1 MVLHKSLKQT
11 HTYKLRKLRKLR
23 GKSKRNM
30 GRGKESS
37 YRIPF
42 AMSLPKL
49 SNFTRK
55 KEVPAVVEMP
65 VSSLKKGK
73 SRIKKKV
80 VLDPESKAWQNIC
93 HPNKKVVFTKGNVP
107 SLEYLDNIDIEGS
120 LGCSMETF
128 PKYENGKYCCMSE
141 PASKQEHLDFI
152 NSLLEAAM
160 NNVSDTA
167 FIKQRTNIYL
177 LLRSRNLLLRN
188 KKLIDTLEVIE
199 PYTNISDWFRQTEE
213 RVGNEISRSRPDI
226 VIDDDPVH
234 MRIQDEVAR
243 NRIKNNDYMLEL
255 KTLREKKEKAPQA
268 KHTRL
273 GLLKSRASTLV
284 NKARTLMNKPMKTVS
299 VK

>member
-1 MVLHKSLKQT
+1 
-11 HTYKLRKLRKLR
+11 
-23 GKSKRNM
+23 M

-128 PKYENGKYCCMSE
+128 PKYENGKYCCLSE

-226 VIDDDPVH
+226 VIDDDPIH

-268 KHTRL
+268 KQTRL
-273 GLLKSRASTLV
+273 GLWKSRTSTLV
-284 NKARTLMNKPMKTVS
+284 NKARTLMNKPMKIVS

>member
-1 MVLHKSLKQT
+1 MVLHRTLKKHT
-11 HTYKLRKLRKLR
+11 HTHKLR
-23 GKSKRNM
+23 GKSNRRK

-55 KEVPAVVEMP
+55 KEVPAATEKVSVS

-73 SRIKKKV
+73 SNITKKV
-80 VLDPESKAWQNIC
+80 AFDQESKAWQNIC
-93 HPNKKVVFTKGNVP
+93 HPNKKVIFTKGHVP
-107 SLEYLDNIDIEGS
+107 AFEYLDNINIEGS
-120 LGCSMETF
+120 LGCTIKTF

-199 PYTNISDWFRQTEE
+199 PYTSITDWFRQTEE
-213 RVGNEISRSRPDI
+213 RAGNEISRNRPD
-226 VIDDDPVH
+226 VLIDDDPIH

-255 KTLREKKEKAPQA
+255 KTNREKKEKATQA
-268 KHTRL
+268 KKTIL
-273 GLLKSRASTLV
+273 DLWKSRASTLV
-284 NKARTLMNKPMKTVS
+284 NKARTLMNKPLKIVS